1 MEKSDKK
8 SIIIA
13 CIFLVILLA
22 CLGFVTYIKMT
33 YDVEDN
39 NNIDNNTTIDTPV
52 LLSLDN
58 IISSF
63 NNSQLVSDY
72 YSLGTTVA
80 MKKTNTGFKVTYSSN
95 QDNDVIEGTYVE
107 YILSIKFNQDNVEIA
122 NNIFK
127 ELVNISCKNNGY
139 NEGQCNETVDEFLNN
154 SHAVDGLVYEEIS
167 DTEMYLRVNTAV
179 KIELFVGPTT
189 YKANDLIDINI
200 NEYIINNN
208 TYKLSNPLLNYDS
221 ANNTLTYKANVQN
234 LLDSGNN
241 VKIELKLYDA
251 SNNLL
256 MTNEVDNSASTDKNN
271 FDILFNITLN
281 NSISYENIKYLS
293 INFINE

>member
-13 CIFLVILLA
+13 CVFLVILLA

-33 YDVEDN
+33 YDVKDN
-39 NNIDNNTTIDTPV
+39 NINNNTTIDTPV

-58 IISSF
+58 IIASF

-72 YSLGTTVA
+72 YALGTTVA
-80 MKKTNTGFKVTYSSN
+80 MEKTNTGFNVTYSSD
-95 QDNDVIEGTYVE
+95 QENDVIEGTYVE
-107 YILSIKFNQDNVEIA
+107 YILSIKFNKDNVEMA
-122 NNIFK
+122 NSIFK

-139 NEGQCNETVDEFLNN
+139 TEGQCNETVDEFLNN
-154 SHAVDGLVYEEIS
+154 SYAVDGLVYEEIS

-208 TYKLSNPLLNYDS
+208 IYKLSNPLLNYDS

-271 FDILFNITLN
+271 FDILFNMTLD

>member
-80 MKKTNTGFKVTYSSN
+80 MEKTNTGFKVTYSSN
-95 QDNDVIEGTYVE
+95 QDNDVIEGTYLE

-154 SHAVDGLVYEEIS
+154 SYVVNGLVYEEIS

-221 ANNTLTYKANVQN
+221 SNNTLTYKANVQN
-234 LLDSGNN
+234 LLDSGNK
-241 VKIELKLYDA
+241 VKIKLKLYD
-251 SNNLL
+251 SNNVLL
-256 MTNEVDNSASTDKNN
+256 MTNEIDNSASTDKNN
-271 FDILFNITLN
+271 FDILFNITLD

-293 INFINE
+293 INFVNE

>member
-13 CIFLVILLA
+13 CIFLVILFA

-33 YDVEDN
+33 YDVKDN
-39 NNIDNNTTIDTPV
+39 NINNNTTIDTPV

-58 IISSF
+58 IIASF

-72 YSLGTTVA
+72 YALGTTVA
-80 MKKTNTGFKVTYSSN
+80 MEKTNAGFKVTYSSD
-95 QDNDVIEGTYVE
+95 QENDVIEGTYVE
-107 YILSIKFNQDNVEIA
+107 YILSIKFNKDNVEMA
-122 NNIFK
+122 NSIFK

-154 SHAVDGLVYEEIS
+154 SHAVDGLVYEKIS

-208 TYKLSNPLLNYDS
+208 IYKLSNPLLNYDS
-221 ANNTLTYKANVQN
+221 SNNTLTYKANVQN

-271 FDILFNITLN
+271 FDILFNMTLD